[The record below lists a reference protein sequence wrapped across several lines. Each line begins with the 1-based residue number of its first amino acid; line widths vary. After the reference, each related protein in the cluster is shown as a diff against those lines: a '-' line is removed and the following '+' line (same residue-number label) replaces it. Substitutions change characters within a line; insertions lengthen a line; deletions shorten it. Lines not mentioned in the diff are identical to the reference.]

1 MAEFLD
7 RVMRVVDVVL
17 RFLAKARTYIPVIAP
32 YFYTFGRTVALLIAG
47 LVITF
52 IQNHGN
58 IVGLWWLEFVS
69 IVSLAVRDDRSSSL
83 TRALWWVNVLFT
95 GASLFGLVFGTISA
109 VSALSLAISL
119 ALFECARGFVRK
131 DLFFGWASAALA
143 LVMTVLVPITG
154 KDSTMAAGSIG
165 AWAIVL
171 GVFGAIAQS
180 DVLLKKGK
188 EAIRR
193 VTKR

>member
-1 MAEFLD
+1 MADFVD
-7 RVMRVVDVVL
+7 RVLRVVDVVV
-17 RFLAKARTYIPVIAP
+17 RFVLKVRTYIPVVAP
-32 YFYTFGRTVALLIAG
+32 YFVAFGRTAALIIAG
-47 LVITF
+47 LAITF

-69 IVSLAVRDDRSSSL
+69 IVSLAVRDDRSTSL
-83 TRALWWVNVLFT
+83 TRGLWWVNVVFT
-95 GASLFGLVFGTISA
+95 AASLFGLMFGTISA

-143 LVMTVLVPITG
+143 LVLTVLVSITD

-165 AWAIVL
+165 AWAFLL
-171 GVFGAIAQS
+171 GVFGAIGQS